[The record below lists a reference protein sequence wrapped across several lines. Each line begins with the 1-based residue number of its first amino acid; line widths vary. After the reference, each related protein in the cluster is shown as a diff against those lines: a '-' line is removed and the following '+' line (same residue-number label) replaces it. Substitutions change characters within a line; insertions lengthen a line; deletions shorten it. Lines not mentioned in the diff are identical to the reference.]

1 MVESVNYIEGLCVVP
16 EVIDGNSRAELVL
29 HSSTV
34 AKLLQVIIAYPYI
47 K

>member
-1 MVESVNYIEGLCVVP
+1 MVESVNCIEGSCVVP
-16 EVIDGNSRAELVL
+16 EVIDGNSTAELVL

-34 AKLLQVIIAYPYI
+34 AKFLQVISSYPYI